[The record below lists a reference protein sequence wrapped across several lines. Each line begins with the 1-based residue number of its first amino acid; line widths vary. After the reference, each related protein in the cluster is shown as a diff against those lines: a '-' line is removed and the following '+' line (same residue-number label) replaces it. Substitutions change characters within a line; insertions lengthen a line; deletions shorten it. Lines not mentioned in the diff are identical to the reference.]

1 MKLIAFVKDK
11 SSGERLFIERDY
23 NAKKDF
29 ISDLRG
35 NGYKVSYV
43 HTPEQHEQYIKML
56 DVAGGRGAKSVAQ
69 AKRWAKLGWLE

>member
-56 DVAGGRGAKSVAQ
+56 DVAGGRGAKSVRQ
-69 AKRWAKLGWLE
+69 AKLLAKLGWLE

>member
-11 SSGERLFIERDY
+11 SSGERLFIEREY

-29 ISDLRG
+29 ISDLRS

-56 DVAGGRGAKSVAQ
+56 DVAGGRGAKSVRQ
-69 AKRWAKLGWLE
+69 AKLLAKLGWLE

>member
-56 DVAGGRGAKSVAQ
+56 DVAGGRGVKSVRQ
-69 AKRWAKLGWLE
+69 AKLWAKMGWLE